1 MRENNSF
8 FSDGAVLAAGIFLVA
23 SIFIA
28 PGFARATEAA
38 NPSLAA
44 TSEPVGEPLSG
55 QPGGGEQSAAPS
67 CSCPQ
72 DPARSGKPKFA
83 NLNGEP
89 LDESDEV
96 AALASVHMALNSTGD
111 GQAYVWQ
118 RSNGRLS
125 GLVRP
130 VSSFRNDE
138 GQVCR
143 HVIVMLTTGKR
154 TQKMEST
161 ACRLAGGRWQLGG

>member
-1 MRENNSF
+1 MS
-8 FSDGAVLAAGIFLVA
+8 SDSSLLPGTAVLAAGVFLVA
-23 SIFIA
+23 SIFLI
-28 PGFARATEAA
+28 PDFARAAEPAD
-38 NPSLAA
+38 PSA
-44 TSEPVGEPLSG
+44 TATVQPLDETPIIAEI
-55 QPGGGEQSAAPS
+55 PGPRSAAPS

-72 DPARSGKPKFA
+72 EGSRPAKPKFA
-83 NLNGEP
+83 GLNGEP

-96 AALASVHMALNSTGD
+96 AALASVHDALNKTGD

-118 RSNGRLS
+118 RTNGRLS

-143 HVIVMLTTGKR
+143 HVIVMLTTGLR

-161 ACRLAGGRWQLGG
+161 ACRLAGGRWEIGG

>member
-1 MRENNSF
+1 MRADTSLLP
-8 FSDGAVLAAGIFLVA
+8 GTAVVAAGVFLVA

-28 PGFARATEAA
+28 PGFARASEAA
-38 NPSLAA
+38 NPTIVA
-44 TSEPVGEPLSG
+44 TSEPVGDPQAGSQGSG
-55 QPGGGEQSAAPS
+55 PHSAAPP
-67 CSCPQ
+67 CACPQ
-72 DPARSGKPKFA
+72 DTARSPKPKFA

-96 AALASVHMALNSTGD
+96 AALASMHLALNSTGD

-130 VSSFRNDE
+130 ISSFRNDD

-143 HVIVMLTTGKR
+143 HVIVMLTTGLR